1 MSKLNQLPVDERRFD
16 AGDLEHGEAVDL
28 DDSSWRAVKR
38 KWRRRTKRCGIAAES
53 KCRTP

>member
-38 KWRRRTKRCGIAAES
+38 KWRRRTKRCGIAA
-53 KCRTP
+53 